1 MDILPCLRLA
11 SLSASRTWRNVV
23 SDMQVTD
30 GNYYFSYLQ
39 HDTHSDLLS
48 ASAAASKG
56 FYKARLKMSLKA
68 SGTLGRGE
76 QYTAGKIVPYKY
88 RSASLEP
95 EVVYSPAFMEA
106 EYKGTFGLNR
116 SEVGNDA
123 ANSLFNW
130 IQRLSLTSTLG
141 NVDLTLSGVLF
152 HNSLEAA
159 PAVNTFLA
167 DAAMV
172 WRIKHVRVKAE
183 LRNICDK
190 KTYTGTTYSGVG
202 VFTNSYGLR
211 PRELVVSVQFSPGTF

>member
-1 MDILPCLRLA
+1 MEILPCLRLA

-167 DAAMV
+167 
-172 WRIKHVRVKAE
+172 E